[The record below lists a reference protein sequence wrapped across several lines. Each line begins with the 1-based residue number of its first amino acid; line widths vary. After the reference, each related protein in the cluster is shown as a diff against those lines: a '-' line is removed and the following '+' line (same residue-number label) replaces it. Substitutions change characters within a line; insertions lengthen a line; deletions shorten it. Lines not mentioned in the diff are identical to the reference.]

1 LAKDLA
7 KPYNRSGYFAS
18 DRRITKTI
26 DVSGGME
33 MFAIMEYVWK
43 IRDHLK
49 KGSTNY
55 GQLLKLLG
63 DTESTMWD
71 KIRRM
76 QLQVDRC
83 KYAKREMCE
92 MCRVLLEGGTEER

>member
-1 LAKDLA
+1 
-7 KPYNRSGYFAS
+7 
-18 DRRITKTI
+18 
-26 DVSGGME
+26 
-33 MFAIMEYVWK
+33 MFAMMEYVWK

-63 DTESTMWD
+63 DTESSMWD

-76 QLQVDRC
+76 QLQVDQC
-83 KYAKREMCE
+83 EYAKREMCE
-92 MCRVLLEGGTEER
+92 MCRVLLQEEGEQREKWIPESLQENGKINSRQLETLRFKDKKF

>member
-1 LAKDLA
+1 
-7 KPYNRSGYFAS
+7 
-18 DRRITKTI
+18 
-26 DVSGGME
+26 
-33 MFAIMEYVWK
+33 MFAIMECVWK

-49 KGSTNY
+49 KDSTNY

-63 DTESTMWD
+63 DTESRMWD

-76 QLQVDRC
+76 QLQVDGC

-92 MCRVLLEGGTEER
+92 MCRVLLEGGAEER

>member
-1 LAKDLA
+1 
-7 KPYNRSGYFAS
+7 
-18 DRRITKTI
+18 
-26 DVSGGME
+26 
-33 MFAIMEYVWK
+33 MFAIMENLWQ

-49 KGSTNY
+49 KDATDY
-55 GQLLKLLG
+55 QQLLKLLS
-63 DTESTMWD
+63 DTESKMWD

-83 KYAKREMCE
+83 QYARREMCE

>member
-1 LAKDLA
+1 
-7 KPYNRSGYFAS
+7 
-18 DRRITKTI
+18 
-26 DVSGGME
+26 ME

-63 DTESTMWD
+63 ATESRMWD
-71 KIRRM
+71 KIRLM
-76 QLQVDRC
+76 QLQVERC
-83 KYAKREMCE
+83 QYAKREMCE
-92 MCRVLLEGGTEER
+92 MCRVLLEEEGKRSGNGDSSLL

>member
-1 LAKDLA
+1 
-7 KPYNRSGYFAS
+7 
-18 DRRITKTI
+18 
-26 DVSGGME
+26 

-63 DTESTMWD
+63 DTESRMWD

-76 QLQVDRC
+76 QLQVERC
-83 KYAKREMCE
+83 QYAKREMCE
-92 MCRVLLEGGTEER
+92 MCRVLLEEGGKRSRNGDSS

>member
-1 LAKDLA
+1 
-7 KPYNRSGYFAS
+7 
-18 DRRITKTI
+18 
-26 DVSGGME
+26 ME
-33 MFAIMEYVWK
+33 NLWK

-49 KGSTNY
+49 KDSTNY

-63 DTESTMWD
+63 DTKSRMWD

-83 KYAKREMCE
+83 QYAKRETCE
-92 MCRVLLEGGTEER
+92 MCRVLLEGGTDER

>member
-1 LAKDLA
+1 
-7 KPYNRSGYFAS
+7 
-18 DRRITKTI
+18 
-26 DVSGGME
+26 

-63 DTESTMWD
+63 DTESSMWD

-76 QLQVDRC
+76 QLQVDQC
-83 KYAKREMCE
+83 EYAKREMCE
-92 MCRVLLEGGTEER
+92 MCRVLLERGKEKR

>member
-1 LAKDLA
+1 
-7 KPYNRSGYFAS
+7 
-18 DRRITKTI
+18 
-26 DVSGGME
+26 

-63 DTESTMWD
+63 DTETRMWD

-76 QLQVDRC
+76 QLQVERC
-83 KYAKREMCE
+83 QYAKREMCE
-92 MCRVLLEGGTEER
+92 LCRVLLEEGRKRSGNGDSSLL

>member
-1 LAKDLA
+1 
-7 KPYNRSGYFAS
+7 
-18 DRRITKTI
+18 
-26 DVSGGME
+26 
-33 MFAIMEYVWK
+33 MFAIMECVWK

-49 KGSTNY
+49 KDSTNY

-63 DTESTMWD
+63 DTESRMWD

-76 QLQVDRC
+76 QLQVNRC

-92 MCRVLLEGGTEER
+92 MCRVLLEGGAEES

>member
-1 LAKDLA
+1 
-7 KPYNRSGYFAS
+7 
-18 DRRITKTI
+18 
-26 DVSGGME
+26 

-76 QLQVDRC
+76 QLQVDQC

-92 MCRVLLEGGTEER
+92 VCRVLLEGGTEER

>member
-1 LAKDLA
+1 
-7 KPYNRSGYFAS
+7 
-18 DRRITKTI
+18 
-26 DVSGGME
+26 ME

-63 DTESTMWD
+63 DTETRMWD
-71 KIRRM
+71 KIRLM
-76 QLQVDRC
+76 QLQVERC
-83 KYAKREMCE
+83 QYAKREMCE
-92 MCRVLLEGGTEER
+92 MCRVLLEEGGEEKEKWR

>member
-1 LAKDLA
+1 
-7 KPYNRSGYFAS
+7 
-18 DRRITKTI
+18 
-26 DVSGGME
+26 

-55 GQLLKLLG
+55 RQLLKLLG
-63 DTESTMWD
+63 DTETRMWD

-76 QLQVDRC
+76 QLQVERC
-83 KYAKREMCE
+83 QYAKREMCE
-92 MCRVLLEGGTEER
+92 MCRVLLEEGGKRRRNGDSSLL

>member
-1 LAKDLA
+1 M
-7 KPYNRSGYFAS
+7 
-18 DRRITKTI
+18 KTI
-26 DVSGGME
+26 DVRGGME

-55 GQLLKLLG
+55 AQLLQLLWEI
-63 DTESTMWD
+63 ESRMWD

-76 QLQVDRC
+76 QLQVERC
-83 KYAKREMCE
+83 EYAKREMCE
-92 MCRVLLEGGTEER
+92 MCRVLLEEGGEER